1 MDEEQFAFAEEIVG
15 DDIVGWGG
23 INLEAIDQLRDVD
36 DYSKTDM
43 FKGLYG
49 LDGQIRMLLN
59 ALYHAVR
66 SQGTCLSHA
75 VLQGLP
81 ACGKSSIANAV
92 ANLVGES
99 SCLRVDATKTTRAGL
114 ERLFFNDLPVVPP
127 LIIVEEIEKSSPDD
141 LLIYL
146 GMCDF
151 RQEIRKITSRGAF
164 RRPINSLVI
173 ATCNSSDKFEKLA
186 AGALASRF
194 STCIHFPRPDEQ
206 TIRMILERYASDHG
220 IEAAPIDSVMEISKV
235 YNITDPRTL
244 CSYLLQTNF
253 DDIKNN
259 MALKSTKRMPRG
271 RKTDVS
277 DLNNLILELERS
289 DA

>member
-1 MDEEQFAFAEEIVG
+1 MDEEEFAFAEEIVG
-15 DDIVGWGG
+15 DDVIGWGG

-49 LDGQIRMLLN
+49 LDGQIRMLMN

-92 ANLVGES
+92 ANLVGEK
-99 SCLRVDATKTTRAGL
+99 SCLCLDATKTSRAGL

-151 RQEIRKITSRGAF
+151 RQEIRKITNRGAF

-173 ATCNSSDKFEKLA
+173 ATCNSLDKFERLA

-194 STCIHFPRPDEQ
+194 STCIHFPRPSTE
-206 TIRMILERYASDHG
+206 TIMLILSRYSQDHG
-220 IEAAPIDSVMEISKV
+220 IINPPIRQVLELAEEFH
-235 YNITDPRTL
+235 ITDPRTL

-271 RKTDVS
+271 RKTDVL